1 MHVAYVYSEFVSFMS
16 DICAEALG
24 EDRFTCAYIS
34 SYNDTLC
41 HLLWGLKQEVAHLR
55 EYLGIAYVRTPA
67 TTRLQKV
74 ATRRGR

>member
-1 MHVAYVYSEFVSFMS
+1 MWITRRKY
-16 DICAEALG
+16 EALNKRIQACV
-24 EDRFTCAYIS
+24 EACDEIRAS
-34 SYNDTLC
+34 
-41 HLLWGLKQEVAHLR
+41 LWGLKQEVAHLR